1 MMDWSKVKMLEIPQ
15 GYVKRLVIGDQVYW
29 KRTYAYG
36 YVSLGDSIAAGHTI
50 NDDWESDYGT
60 DSQYGINGNVSTA
73 LVPGCYTD
81 LIRSDL
87 IARYGANSVFVK
99 SYARSGDRVDDL
111 IEKLS
116 HETVQ
121 GAIKEASFITVC
133 IGANDVLEPAMS
145 ALGEYINMG
154 DSRLESLAAEV
165 EANLAVLADDSNA
178 NSYTALFNR
187 LTELNPKA
195 KVVFMTIYNPYKYL
209 WIEEGNNGFF
219 GPLLNTIPSI
229 TILGFDIDNIIKD
242 NLLSMDIVELLFDR
256 VNGLNAWAEKF
267 VTLLNDVLRRKITAY
282 QATNPNISLTESKVL
297 WESFPDRPVSAVKHY
312 NDLVSVEYTR
322 GYDTAKMDWGRLW
335 EGSNAATFWVNLA
348 SKYVSTSGL
357 NLSGFTNDLMG
368 QIVEKVV
375 TPDVD
380 PHPEEYGHYVLKRS
394 FVDTLGWTALDRHTI
409 TYMANGGTGTM
420 AAQTV
425 PGVDGIPAFVNLN
438 AVAFAPGTEGYYF
451 AGWNTAADGSGTS
464 YTNGQLVGVTG
475 DMTLY
480 AQWSNIYYVIYR
492 HTNHT
497 IIYTDDETGHKECYA
512 LYINGELKPK
522 FGTFASGSSTT
533 YALPYGTTI
542 KVAVSNYNPTE
553 IFYDDINCDVY
564 WNGTSVSKGYRG
576 TEYTFTLTGNVD
588 IDFRWKIAGSQAT
601 FNAQSWEDCYITTM

>member
-1 MMDWSKVKMLEIPQ
+1 MTEWANVKALEMAE
-15 GYVKRLVIGDQVYW
+15 GNVKFVELNDELLW
-29 KRTYAYG
+29 KRRDLYG

-50 NDDWESDYGT
+50 NDDWESDYGA
-60 DSQYGINGNVSTA
+60 DSQYGKNDNVSTA

-87 IARYGANSVFVK
+87 ITTYGEKNVFIR
-99 SYARSGDRVDDL
+99 SFARSGDRVDDL
-111 IEKLS
+111 MEKLT
-116 HETVQ
+116 HDTVQ
-121 GAIKEASFITVC
+121 RAIKKADLVTVC

-154 DSRLESLAAEV
+154 DSRLEFLATEV

-219 GPLLNTIPSI
+219 GPLLDTIPSM

-267 VTLLNDVLRRKITAY
+267 VSLLNDVLRRKITAY

-368 QIVEKVV
+368 QIIEKVV

-542 KVAVSNYNPTE
+542 KVAVSNYNPSE
-553 IFYDDINCDVY
+553 LLYDDINCDVY
-564 WNGTSVSKGYRG
+564 WNGTSVAKGYRG

-588 IDFRWKIAGSQAT
+588 IDFRWKIAGSLAT
-601 FNAQSWEDCYITTM
+601 FDAQSWEDCYITTM